1 MLKSKLSNSFSII
14 IPLAL
19 IVFLSITPSI
29 SFSQNLTK
37 YIGLNAGAGIKM
49 LPDNKKFNK
58 SIFNGNMYQIQLS
71 YMTSMKN
78 FNAEWVR
85 RLNVKYQSINLSYRD
100 QSDFDGVNDS
110 IPGVFGNVIS
120 LNYNLYNRLIGNEN
134 IALYLLPGFGLSYD
148 TKTYYQERRNNFIG
162 THLNFLSSLELAF
175 IANINDRTMLMF
187 QGGYFHYSNAA
198 VVLPNMGVNSINT
211 MVGFRYQLK

>member
-1 MLKSKLSNSFSII
+1 MSKLSNRFSIVI
-14 IPLAL
+14 HLAL
-19 IVFLSITPSI
+19 MIYLSTLSSL
-29 SFSQNLTK
+29 SFSQNITK
-37 YIGLNAGAGIKM
+37 YIGINAGAGIKM

-58 SIFNGNMYQIQLS
+58 SIFNGNVFQIQLS
-71 YMTSMKN
+71 YMTTMKN
-78 FNAEWVR
+78 SDAEWVR
-85 RLNVKYQSINLSYRD
+85 RLNVKYQSFNLSYRD

-148 TKTYYQERRNNFIG
+148 TKTYYQESRNNFIG

-175 IANINDRTMLMF
+175 IANINARTMIMI